1 MTDMDKKDKLLIL
14 VVSDTHENINN
25 INLLVEIF
33 EKKPKKP
40 DYIFLL
46 GDIVTLNKETKTM
59 KKNVKNIM
67 K

>member
-46 GDIVTLNKETKTM
+46 
-59 KKNVKNIM
+59 
-67 K
+67 